1 MKVYQKVITSFFIF
15 WAVCAGGAAAFS
27 AMAAENAVAQDAG
40 MEGMVIPQPCA
51 APGMSSADL
60 DIVQA
65 EAGSAPQAGTTTP
78 TPSPYPS
85 VSAGNPIVLMDYADY
100 SAWLAVGAK
109 DKYIVL
115 EVLKV
120 KKDKTGKVT
129 STSVGNQYVYDL
141 VELTKS
147 SVQKGIRVDLSFLKA
162 TSEQNIRIYGDS
174 NPANTTQ
181 LQINPQP
188 KKPSIKYAGGV
199 FTAKIDKKDT
209 VLTPV
214 QLDKYEYKTLYGS
227 KWNSLKNYNGTTSA
241 IAGTTLLVRERAT
254 ATTPAGVEA
263 KIKIPAAAKAPK
275 VTIDYVK
282 GIVSIPKGVEFKVFA
297 QGKEGNW
304 ASVDSAAKLTP
315 TEILD
320 KFVPYIGGVLTA
332 EDKKAALEVKG
343 FSIIARTAAVTKNNV
358 VTKAASQPIFV
369 DIPAATKVTKVQN
382 EDKILGSVPATIY
395 LTYRNVEKGIEMTA
409 VGGNFDYSA
418 DDGKSWKTV
427 KPDAKKPTVAAPKGD
442 AKGILIRESGMK
454 ASKTKEGVEIPARL
468 PSANSVSTAWLPP
481 LEIDMAGQG
490 LGAGGA
496 LLVVAGS
503 NAELNFGVS
512 QGKDSVTDAVIK
524 HTTTLP
530 TTSNLSVAGGRVTFV
545 APAYNE
551 TGANTYVI
559 EITAS
564 KTNFTA
570 AVYKITITV
579 VKQ

>member
-1 MKVYQKVITSFFIF
+1 MKAYRKLMIIVFVFAAVY
-15 WAVCAGGAAAFS
+15 AGGSAAISAMPEERAAAQE
-27 AMAAENAVAQDAG
+27 ATDGIEPA
-40 MEGMVIPQPCA
+40 QPCA
-51 APGMSSADL
+51 APGTGSTDRTVL
-60 DIVQA
+60 QA
-65 EAGSAPQAGTTTP
+65 ETGTAPQAGTTTP

-85 VSAGNPIVLMDYADY
+85 VSAGNPIVLVDYADY

-109 DKYIVL
+109 DKYIVF

-120 KKDKTGKVT
+120 KKDKTGKIT

-147 SVQKGIRVDLSFLKA
+147 TVQKGIRVDLSFLKG

-181 LQINPQP
+181 VQINPQP
-188 KKPSIKYAGGV
+188 KKPSIKYVGGV
-199 FTAKIDKKDT
+199 FTAKIDKNDT

-241 IAGTTLLVRERAT
+241 VAGTTLLIRERAT

-282 GIVSIPKGVEFKVFA
+282 GTVSIPKGVEFKVFA

-304 ASVDSAAKLTP
+304 ASVESAAKLTP

-343 FSIIARTAAVTKNNV
+343 FSIIARTAAVKKDNV
-358 VTKAASQPIFV
+358 VTKAASQPVFV
-369 DIPAATKVTKVQN
+369 DIPATTKVTKVQN

-409 VGGNFDYSA
+409 VGGNFDYSV

-454 ASKTKEGVEIPARL
+454 ASKTKEGVEIPPRL
-468 PSANSVSTAWLPP
+468 PSSNSISTAWLPP

-490 LGAGGA
+490 LGGGGEM
-496 LLVVAGS
+496 LVTAGS
-503 NAELNFGVS
+503 SAELNFGVS
-512 QGKDSVTDAVIK
+512 QGGDQITDAVIK

-530 TTSNLSVAGGRVTFV
+530 AASNLVVAGGKVTFV

-564 KTNFTA
+564 KTNFTT
-570 AVYKITITV
+570 AVYKVTITV
-579 VKQ
+579 AKQ